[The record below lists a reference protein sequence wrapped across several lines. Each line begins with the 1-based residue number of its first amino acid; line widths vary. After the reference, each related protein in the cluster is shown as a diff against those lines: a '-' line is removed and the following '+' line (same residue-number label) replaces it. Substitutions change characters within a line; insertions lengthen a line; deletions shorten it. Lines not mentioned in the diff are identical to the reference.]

1 MSYIHRLDDIDSQ
14 LLNSRLLKLFLTPF
28 LSDSTSKSKSASI
41 AKCRAWITLISMYP
55 KNINDVILPFLSF
68 AFGNHITSKTVST
81 TTAWWSECRQIGAQ
95 LMHELLIKNNHSE
108 YILTIAGDQILNY
121 LFDSIVDQ
129 LLDYKINSTKFD
141 ENSLWLTS
149 WNAYLNHLLN
159 IFKLNN
165 AIQESQRVAIN
176 TCLLTRIEQLWI
188 DSRIET
194 RFLLKLFETFEQI
207 GFPLAIETVLR
218 DSSTRTK
225 TLSAAQIH
233 PSSTNHKSQDK
244 SLSYCTTLSDQY
256 LHIMLEHAI
265 RFNDEDQTIED
276 AYLHVISYLIDT
288 LSKTSDENFCHQ
300 TSSLLLKCS
309 VELSHQPITIPY
321 LFWHIWFRCSTLLI
335 NILNRSYTFEL
346 NNKVDSQ
353 KQETSIELLLRPFS
367 FNDIQRLDYSYT
379 VLWIQLFKALCR
391 LTLINNDQS
400 KHFLIHLLVELLRN
414 EPAFEQA
421 ICDQNNQRLFGF
433 ILNVIKTVL
442 KTLSDIDLSVVFD
455 RSSNN
460 HNNSNN
466 NNNNNNNFVYLL
478 SNTQKRSLP
487 SSSIILCFTQISTII
502 NHVLQRLLSNSE
514 NNIQYVFVCHC
525 LSKTT
530 KVSSNEQ
537 TKSVVF
543 TYIRDLIVD
552 LLSLCKIYSHV
563 DIIFKNLTQL
573 TPFLQLYEQSI
584 NINLSVGSSP
594 VALNKQ
600 QSDNVI
606 LNKILSLIS
615 SVFDP
620 SNSSS
625 LLQLVYPLL
634 ILAFQHNKTIMRN
647 KARKCWNET
656 FGRMTFIVYP
666 NELRIC
672 LRELKDKEHLL
683 LPCFLADHD
692 NSNTA
697 GSGPAPSSTDESQLS
712 QQIDIVTPLVPP
724 IVNNQQ
730 PIKPSSPARF
740 VIPSLPSLN
749 RLLNFD
755 KYEPV
760 YVPITNNINHNNQSD
775 TPVVI
780 SKRAS
785 SKHSCLT
792 EKQKEK
798 LRKRQSIPLLC
809 DDNSNTQSNSST
821 MDTPNIENMMSNYQ
835 QRRNT
840 NKESTPSVCLFKQ
853 TLTNPTQ
860 ETSPIIESSTKSNA
874 TISDE
879 IGITV
884 EDVPVESSISKKLR
898 RSCRPSISG
907 RKSLLHNARKQRAHP
922 LTNELTQTV
931 SANAESSAIEQIK
944 IQPMRSI
951 LKRLS
956 PTKPRLEHTRR
967 VVFHDQVKVIVF
979 ASPSR
984 RDSNTQLKKK
994 SPNKDDMKS
1003 PTRIIPKENL
1013 PLRKQSMT
1021 IKHLNTMDN
1030 NEQIVISSPSIS
1042 NNIKRRSSKLFHP
1055 NDALADWAQNHQV
1068 DQPTSTSN
1076 ENNSCVSSEINV
1088 EGAFFPSLIHCDKP
1102 IDSLL
1107 NILYDDACP
1116 TNTIEYFHS
1125 ISINTIGDLARATAD
1140 QIETYPIPSPK
1151 LTNIQNALSF
1161 LSR

>member
-1 MSYIHRLDDIDSQ
+1 
-14 LLNSRLLKLFLTPF
+14 KLFLTPF

-68 AFGNHITSKTVST
+68 AFGNHITSKAAST
-81 TTAWWSECRQIGAQ
+81 TTAC
-95 LMHELLIKNNHSE
+95 E
-108 YILTIAGDQILNY
+108 YILTI
-121 LFDSIVDQ
+121 V
-129 LLDYKINSTKFD
+129 DYKINSIKFD

-149 WNAYLNHLLN
+149 WNAYLNYLLN

-165 AIQESQRVAIN
+165 AIQESQRVQIN
-176 TCLLTRIEQLWI
+176 TCLLTRIEQLRI

-194 RFLLKLFETFEQI
+194 RFLFKLFEQI

-225 TLSAAQIH
+225 TLSAAQMH

-256 LHIMLEHAI
+256 LHIMLEHSV
-265 RFNDEDQTIED
+265 RFYDEDQTIED

-321 LFWHIWFRCSTLLI
+321 LFWHIC
-335 NILNRSYTFEL
+335 
-346 NNKVDSQ
+346 
-353 KQETSIELLLRPFS
+353 
-367 FNDIQRLDYSYT
+367 FNDVQRLDYSYT

-466 NNNNNNNFVYLL
+466 NNDNNNNFVYLL

-573 TPFLQLYEQSI
+573 TPFLQFYEQSI

-625 LLQLVYPLL
+625 LLQLMYPFL
-634 ILAFQHNKTIMRN
+634 ILSFQHNKTIMRN

-666 NELRIC
+666 NELRIR

-697 GSGPAPSSTDESQLS
+697 GSGPAPSSTDESQ
-712 QQIDIVTPLVPP
+712 QIDIVTPLVPP

-730 PIKPSSPARF
+730 PIKPSSPAHF

-749 RLLNFD
+749 RSLNFD

-780 SKRAS
+780 SRRAS
-785 SKHSCLT
+785 SKHSRLT
-792 EKQKEK
+792 EKQKGK

-835 QRRNT
+835 QCRNT
-840 NKESTPSVCLFKQ
+840 NKERTTSTM
-853 TLTNPTQ
+853 
-860 ETSPIIESSTKSNA
+860 
-874 TISDE
+874 E
-879 IGITV
+879 IG
-884 EDVPVESSISKKLR
+884 
-898 RSCRPSISG
+898 
-907 RKSLLHNARKQRAHP
+907 
-922 LTNELTQTV
+922 
-931 SANAESSAIEQIK
+931 
-944 IQPMRSI
+944 
-951 LKRLS
+951 
-956 PTKPRLEHTRR
+956 
-967 VVFHDQVKVIVF
+967 KV
-979 ASPSR
+979 
-984 RDSNTQLKKK
+984 
-994 SPNKDDMKS
+994 
-1003 PTRIIPKENL
+1003 
-1013 PLRKQSMT
+1013 
-1021 IKHLNTMDN
+1021 
-1030 NEQIVISSPSIS
+1030 
-1042 NNIKRRSSKLFHP
+1042 
-1055 NDALADWAQNHQV
+1055 
-1068 DQPTSTSN
+1068 
-1076 ENNSCVSSEINV
+1076 
-1088 EGAFFPSLIHCDKP
+1088 
-1102 IDSLL
+1102 
-1107 NILYDDACP
+1107 
-1116 TNTIEYFHS
+1116 
-1125 ISINTIGDLARATAD
+1125 
-1140 QIETYPIPSPK
+1140 
-1151 LTNIQNALSF
+1151 
-1161 LSR
+1161 